1 MNGSLGNRVVRGG
14 LDASGS
20 GQGLVAGPCQHNNEH
35 LGSIKGGE
43 CLD

>member
-1 MNGSLGNRVVRGG
+1 VGRWG

-20 GQGLVAGPCQHNNEH
+20 GQGPVAGSCEHNNKP
-35 LGSIKGGE
+35 LGSIKGQE